1 MYFVIFKKKNE
12 DKYRLYS
19 NTIFSEEKEA
29 EIFGKKSMKRNEKY
43 KVVDYVNIDHHNY
56 SSVEEFI
63 NELGNQGFELI
74 EVIDMGENNTNKD
87 GKSSRFRYIFKK
99 NG

>member
-1 MYFVIFKKKNE
+1 MVDRFQ
-12 DKYRLYS
+12 
-19 NTIFSEEKEA
+19 
-29 EIFGKKSMKRNEKY
+29 Y
-43 KVVDYVNIDHHNY
+43 KVLDYVNIDHHDY
-56 SSVEEFI
+56 SSVEQFI

>member
-1 MYFVIFKKKNE
+1 MVNVNDSINKKRSFFTRTMA
-12 DKYRLYS
+12 DR
-19 NTIFSEEKEA
+19 FQ
-29 EIFGKKSMKRNEKY
+29 Y

-99 NG
+99 NE

>member
-1 MYFVIFKKKNE
+1 MVDRFQ
-12 DKYRLYS
+12 
-19 NTIFSEEKEA
+19 
-29 EIFGKKSMKRNEKY
+29 Y
-43 KVVDYVNIDHHNY
+43 KVVDYVNIDHHDY
-56 SSVEEFI
+56 SSVEQFI

-87 GKSSRFRYIFKK
+87 GKSSRFRYIFKR

>member
-1 MYFVIFKKKNE
+1 MVNVNDSINKKRSFFASIMV
-12 DKYRLYS
+12 DR
-19 NTIFSEEKEA
+19 FQ
-29 EIFGKKSMKRNEKY
+29 Y

-56 SSVEEFI
+56 SSVEQFI

>member
-1 MYFVIFKKKNE
+1 MVNVNDSINKKRSFFTSIMV
-12 DKYRLYS
+12 DR
-19 NTIFSEEKEA
+19 FQ
-29 EIFGKKSMKRNEKY
+29 Y

-56 SSVEEFI
+56 SDVEEFI
-63 NELGNQGFELI
+63 NELGNKGFELI

>member
-1 MYFVIFKKKNE
+1 MVNVNDSINKK
-12 DKYRLYS
+12 RS
-19 NTIFSEEKEA
+19 FFTSTMVVRFQ
-29 EIFGKKSMKRNEKY
+29 Y
-43 KVVDYVNIDHHNY
+43 KVIDYVNIDHHNY

-63 NELGNQGFELI
+63 NKLGNQGLELI

>member
-1 MYFVIFKKKNE
+1 MV
-12 DKYRLYS
+12 
-19 NTIFSEEKEA
+19 EK
-29 EIFGKKSMKRNEKY
+29 FQY

-56 SSVEEFI
+56 LDVEEFI
-63 NELGNQGFELI
+63 NELGNNGFELI

>member
-1 MYFVIFKKKNE
+1 MVNVNDSINKKRSFFTSTMV
-12 DKYRLYS
+12 DR
-19 NTIFSEEKEA
+19 FQ
-29 EIFGKKSMKRNEKY
+29 Y
-43 KVVDYVNIDHHNY
+43 KVIDYVNIDHHNY

>member
-1 MYFVIFKKKNE
+1 MVDRFQ
-12 DKYRLYS
+12 
-19 NTIFSEEKEA
+19 
-29 EIFGKKSMKRNEKY
+29 Y

-63 NELGNQGFELI
+63 NELGNQGFELV

>member
-1 MYFVIFKKKNE
+1 MVNVNDSINKK
-12 DKYRLYS
+12 RS
-19 NTIFSEEKEA
+19 FFTSTMVVRFQ
-29 EIFGKKSMKRNEKY
+29 Y
-43 KVVDYVNIDHHNY
+43 KVIDYVNIDHHNY

-63 NELGNQGFELI
+63 NELGNQGFELV

>member
-1 MYFVIFKKKNE
+1 MVNVNDSINKKRSFFTSTMV
-12 DKYRLYS
+12 DR
-19 NTIFSEEKEA
+19 FQ
-29 EIFGKKSMKRNEKY
+29 Y

-63 NELGNQGFELI
+63 NELGNQGFDLV

>member
-1 MYFVIFKKKNE
+1 LVNVNDSINKKRSFFASIMV
-12 DKYRLYS
+12 DR
-19 NTIFSEEKEA
+19 FQ
-29 EIFGKKSMKRNEKY
+29 Y

-63 NELGNQGFELI
+63 NELGNKGFELI

>member
-1 MYFVIFKKKNE
+1 MVNRFQ
-12 DKYRLYS
+12 
-19 NTIFSEEKEA
+19 
-29 EIFGKKSMKRNEKY
+29 Y

-56 SSVEEFI
+56 SNVEEFI
-63 NELGNQGFELI
+63 NKLGNQGLELI